1 MLLGTYNHSLDAKNR
16 LTLPSKLR
24 IKFANTVMVT
34 LGVDGC
40 IELRTPDNFSKYSTQ
55 LSSWG
60 SMKEKARAVQRMISA
75 NTFELQID
83 SSSRILIPNVLI
95 QYARISKD
103 ITLVGVNDKLEIW
116 DSSIYNQKFNKDIPL
131 LSDLMEE
138 LDEHEA

>member
-1 MLLGTYNHSLDAKNR
+1 MLLGTYHHSLDTKNR

-24 IKFANTVMVT
+24 NKFANTVMVT

-40 IELRTPDNFSKYSTQ
+40 IELRTPENFSNYSTQ

-60 SMKEKARAVQRMISA
+60 SMREKARAVQRMISA
-75 NTFELQID
+75 NTFELQVD
-83 SSSRILIPNVLI
+83 NSSRILIPSVLL
-95 QYARISKD
+95 QYAKINKD
-103 ITLVGVNDKLEIW
+103 ISIVGVNDKLEIW
-116 DSSIYNQKFNKDIPL
+116 DSQIYNQKFEKDIPL

>member
-24 IKFANTVMVT
+24 NKFANTVMAT

-40 IELRTPDNFSKYSTQ
+40 IELRTIENFSKYSTQ

-83 SSSRILIPNVLI
+83 NSSRILIPSILS
-95 QYARISKD
+95 QYAKISKD

-116 DSSIYNQKFNKDIPL
+116 NSNIYNKKFEKDIPL
-131 LSDLMEE
+131 LSGLMEE
-138 LDEHEA
+138 LDEYEV